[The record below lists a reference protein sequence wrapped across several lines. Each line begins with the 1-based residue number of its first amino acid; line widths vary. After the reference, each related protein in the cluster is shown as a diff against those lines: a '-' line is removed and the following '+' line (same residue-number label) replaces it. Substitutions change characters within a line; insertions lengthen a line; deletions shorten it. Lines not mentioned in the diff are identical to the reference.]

1 MHNQSVC
8 HLSDNEVEG
17 VVASMLPECCKCIY
31 KQFSR
36 TFCTMAFKWK
46 CYTIYW
52 SHHQLCT
59 LIFSSCVQEDCR
71 GKHVFGSQYESNAK
85 CCTFFFKFYLC
96 TGSTVSTEPVR
107 VYECSRVVF
116 LRALCT
122 NVHSAD
128 DLETLHRVQF
138 IFVSSLQFITS
149 WDCVQ
154 VNAQKKDVRNLRET
168 KTMDHGKNVLKLN
181 TGEITKK

>member
-1 MHNQSVC
+1 M
-8 HLSDNEVEG
+8 
-17 VVASMLPECCKCIY
+17 
-31 KQFSR
+31 
-36 TFCTMAFKWK
+36 
-46 CYTIYW
+46 
-52 SHHQLCT
+52 
-59 LIFSSCVQEDCR
+59 
-71 GKHVFGSQYESNAK
+71 
-85 CCTFFFKFYLC
+85 
-96 TGSTVSTEPVR
+96 STEPVR